1 MRRLFFLLVLVA
13 AVATLSAGPASAD
26 VRDDQ
31 KKAQEHFQK
40 ARDLYSQGSYR
51 DALGELEVARGLD
64 PKAKDLVMNLGI
76 VNEKLGNYDDAIKW
90 FHTFLDMTDVT
101 AAEKSR
107 AEGFIKR
114 IEGAKKEAAAKPPP
128 PPPPATTTAPAPPPP
143 PPSRDDENAPKGRM
157 DGATIG
163 VGAIAAV
170 GLAAGTTFGV
180 LALTKRPT
188 GFTTG
193 QDGSYADLQSK
204 TDSAHTMA
212 IIADVSLGVGV
223 VASIVTLYLYFGR
236 TQDPAKAA
244 ALSRVLTGRFTF

>member
-1 MRRLFFLLVLVA
+1 M
-13 AVATLSAGPASAD
+13 AGTASAD
-26 VRDDQ
+26 GRDDANNQ

-90 FHTFLDMTDVT
+90 FRTFLDMSDIT

-114 IEGAKKEAAAKPPP
+114 IEGAKKEQVVKPTPPVPTATTTAPPP
-128 PPPPATTTAPAPPPP
+128 PPPPP
-143 PPSRDDENAPKGRM
+143 RDEENAPKGRV

-170 GLAAGTTFGV
+170 SLAAGTTFGV
-180 LALTKRPT
+180 LALTKRPKDFVT
-188 GFTTG
+188 GR
-193 QDGSYADLQSK
+193 DGTYADLQSK
-204 TDSAHTMA
+204 TDGAHTMA
-212 IIADVSLGVGV
+212 TIADVGLGVGV

-236 TQDPAKAA
+236 TKDPARAA
-244 ALSRVLTGRFTF
+244 AISNVLAGRFSF